1 MFENHPAWLC
11 SLWISAA
18 GLGCLEE
25 LRVDGHHYYGIG
37 DRGSWFF
44 SSRAKFSRKQKK
56 ALASM
61 FQAVAY
67 VSRGLFRSYAG
78 LSVRMNST
86 GIDQKGV
93 LANRVAVVTGAT
105 DG

>member
-1 MFENHPAWLC
+1 
-11 SLWISAA
+11 
-18 GLGCLEE
+18 
-25 LRVDGHHYYGIG
+25 
-37 DRGSWFF
+37 
-44 SSRAKFSRKQKK
+44 
-56 ALASM
+56 M